1 MRTKLLTALLCGLA
15 VAGQIRSQEVVVARE
30 ARRTPAEQATPTAEN
45 TNSESGTSTGA
56 RPQVHGK
63 KSGSV
68 PLTIEQM
75 RMAGALAAERL
86 KSQARV
92 EQTRVIDS
100 SNSQPA
106 RAPVPSAF
114 AVAKPARKETRV
126 GQTSPS
132 RVLNSRNPKSEVIG
146 PVRPTMIEF
155 GRGAADASGPAKT
168 EARGGQL
175 TPPQSA
181 TQSVRKQETIL
192 SQLVN
197 KRLRETDSDTGSIEW
212 SANRERI
219 YEISGKI

>member
-1 MRTKLLTALLCGLA
+1 MRTKLFTALLCGLA

-30 ARRTPAEQATPTAEN
+30 AKPTAAERGTPTSEN
-45 TNSESGTSTGA
+45 TNSESGTSIGA

-86 KSQARV
+86 KSQPRV

-100 SNSQPA
+100 SNSQTA
-106 RAPVPSAF
+106 RVLAPSAF
-114 AVAKPARKETRV
+114 AVAKPTRKVRV
-126 GQTSPS
+126 EQASAS

-155 GRGAADASGPAKT
+155 GRGAPDASGPAKA
-168 EARGGQL
+168 EARGTQP
-175 TPPQSA
+175 TAPQSA
-181 TQSVRKQETIL
+181 NQSLRKQETVL
-192 SQLVN
+192 AAQ
-197 KRLRETDSDTGSIEW
+197 
-212 SANRERI
+212 
-219 YEISGKI
+219 

>member
-30 ARRTPAEQATPTAEN
+30 AKRTPAEQAMPTAEN

-63 KSGSV
+63 KSGFV

-92 EQTRVIDS
+92 KQTGVIDS
-100 SNSQPA
+100 SDSQSA
-106 RAPVPSAF
+106 RAPVPSAS

-126 GQTSPS
+126 GQTTTAPVST
-132 RVLNSRNPKSEVIG
+132 SRNPKSEVIG
-146 PVRPTMIEF
+146 PVRPTMIQS
-155 GRGAADASGPAKT
+155 GRAAPDASGPAKA
-168 EARGGQL
+168 EARGNQP
-175 TPPQSA
+175 TAPQSA
-181 TQSVRKQETIL
+181 NQSLRKQETVL
-192 SQLVN
+192 AA
-197 KRLRETDSDTGSIEW
+197 E
-212 SANRERI
+212 
-219 YEISGKI
+219 